1 MRLLTIISFL
11 AAMTFLP
18 GSGFSQLNLPA
29 ASPSATV
36 AQGIGLGEVRIEYS
50 RPSLKGRKI
59 FGSQIPYDAVWRT
72 GANKVTNI
80 TFSRDMD
87 VNGNPV
93 AAGKYALF
101 TIPSTGEWTVILN
114 KDADSW
120 GAYTYNQANDVL
132 RFKVKPQS
140 LAKAEEH
147 FTISFED
154 FTPTQAH
161 VVIKWEK
168 AQIRFLV
175 KQDPDAE
182 IMAQIG
188 SLTSAS
194 EIKPG
199 TYIAAAN
206 YYLDTNRDLNKAFD
220 WASKALES
228 NKAFWAYALR
238 AKIAAKIGKCD
249 VAVQD
254 AKAGLPEA
262 KKANDMSYV
271 LSLEKIIKDC
281 GKN

>member
-1 MRLLTIISFL
+1 MRLFTIISLL
-11 AAMTFLP
+11 AVILLLP
-18 GSGFSQLNLPA
+18 ETGFSQLSVPA

-80 TFSRDMD
+80 IFSKDMD
-87 VNGNPV
+87 VNGHAV
-93 AAGKYALF
+93 TAGKYALF

-132 RFKVKPQS
+132 RFKVKPQA
-140 LAKAEEH
+140 LAKPEEH

-168 AQIRFLV
+168 VQVRFLV

-182 IMAQIG
+182 IMAQIN

-194 EIKPG
+194 EISAG
-199 TYIAAAN
+199 TYIGAAN
-206 YYLDTNRDLNKAFD
+206 YYLDTNRDLEKAFG

-228 NKAFWAYALR
+228 NQAFWVYALR
-238 AKIAAKIGKCD
+238 AKIAAKTGKCD

-281 GKN
+281 GKK

>member
-1 MRLLTIISFL
+1 MRLFTITSFV
-11 AAMTFLP
+11 AALTFLP
-18 GSGFSQLNLPA
+18 ATGFSQLSLPA
-29 ASPSATV
+29 ASPSATIV
-36 AQGIGLGEVRIEYS
+36 QGVGLGEVRIDYS

-80 TFSRDMD
+80 VFSKDMD
-87 VNGNPV
+87 VNGNRV
-93 AAGKYALF
+93 AAGKYALL

-140 LAKAEEH
+140 LSKAEEH

-161 VVIKWEK
+161 VVIRWEK
-168 AQIRFLV
+168 VQVGFLV

-182 IMAQIG
+182 IMARIS

-194 EIKPG
+194 EVNAG
-199 TYIAAAN
+199 TYIGAAN
-206 YYLDTNRDLNKAFD
+206 YYFDTNRELNKAFD

-228 NKAFWAYALR
+228 NQAFWVYALR
-238 AKIAAKIGKCD
+238 AKIAAKTGKCD